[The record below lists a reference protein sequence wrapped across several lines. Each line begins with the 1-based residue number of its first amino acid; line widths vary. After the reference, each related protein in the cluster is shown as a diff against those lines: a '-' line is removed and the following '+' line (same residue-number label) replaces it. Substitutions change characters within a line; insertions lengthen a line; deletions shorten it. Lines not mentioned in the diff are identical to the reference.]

1 MLIWSGWGILVPLI
15 MALALLLAVPF
26 EGDATKYGLAFSQ
39 AVAAVAIWVAGKK
52 LNGKPGRIMVDQ
64 ETGETVE
71 LKTKHSLFFI
81 KMEYWAFVVA
91 AIAVVFVVT

>member
-1 MLIWSGWGILVPLI
+1 VIIWSGWGILVPLI

-26 EGDATKYGLAFSQ
+26 EGDSAKYGLAFSQ
-39 AVAAVAIWVAGKK
+39 FVAAAGIWFVGKK
-52 LNGKPGRIMVDQ
+52 LNDKPGRVMIDQ
-64 ETGETVE
+64 ETGEALE

-91 AIAVVFVVT
+91 AIAVVMALS